1 MQPPNILVS
10 VLDWGLGHATRCIP
24 IIKSLQLS
32 GTVVTIACTPALKN
46 IFEKEFTDVHFLPLP
61 GYKIKYSK
69 HKNLFAFSLLTQM
82 PRLFWVLKKEKSWLK
97 KICIQYKFDAVISDN
112 RFGFYHK
119 NIPSVYITH
128 QLYIETGNKILNHWA
143 QKIHYYFINKFSEC
157 WVPDAAQTPGLAGK
171 LSHPEKLP
179 KIPLHY
185 LGIYSRFNKMELP
198 KNIDYLF
205 ILSGPEPQ
213 RSIFENLI
221 LKQVTQFAE
230 CKIVLVRGVPIGNEI
245 KNTAENLLVHNHL
258 PAADL
263 AHLIQ
268 SAKQVVCRSGYTSLL
283 DLVSLNKSA
292 YLIPTPGQTEQI
304 YLAKYLNGKNGFSFD
319 RQEDFSLQNILKE
332 KESASSDE
340 IKAVSKLDEVVKDF
354 IARLKG

>member
-24 IIKSLQLS
+24 IIKSLKLN
-32 GTVVTIACTPALKN
+32 GAYITIACTPALQN

-69 HKNLFAFSLLTQM
+69 HKNLFTFSLLTQM
-82 PRLFWVLKKEKSWLK
+82 PRLFWVLKKERSWLK
-97 KICIQYKFDAVISDN
+97 KICNQYKFDAVISDN

-128 QLYIETGNKILNHWA
+128 QLYIETGNKILNQWA

-157 WVPDAAQTPGLAGK
+157 WVPDAAETPGLAGK

-221 LKQVTQFAE
+221 LKQITQFAE

-245 KNTAENLLVHNHL
+245 KNTAENLMVHNHV

-283 DLVSLNKSA
+283 DLVSINKSA

-304 YLAKYLNGKNGFSFD
+304 YLAEYLNGKNGFSFD
-319 RQEDFSLQNILKE
+319 RQENFSLDQLSEIDKVPPENK
-332 KESASSDE
+332 
-340 IKAVSKLDEVVKDF
+340 IKAVSNVDEVVQKF
-354 IARLKG
+354 IERLRE